1 MKLGQ
6 HFLVDLNA
14 IREILRFVDPDLR
27 PLVEVGPGKGSI
39 TKFLEPD
46 AVVEIDS
53 ELISQLKWTDPVLGD
68 ARYLPLRAVQIV
80 SSLPYY
86 ITFDFLEEISG
97 LSYVKKA
104 VLVLQK
110 DFVTKVLNYP
120 TYISFLVNYSFDLQ
134 EGPVIPPSAFKPR
147 PKVFSE
153 VLVLNRKAVPS
164 VTVLG
169 FLKCISKY
177 RNKSLSRAGRLCG
190 VETHETKKVREF
202 RPSQVYELLS
212 AVGLNTS

>member
-1 MKLGQ
+1 MRLGQ
-6 HFLVDLNA
+6 HFLVDLNV
-14 IREILRFVDPDLR
+14 IEEILRFVDPGLR
-27 PLVEVGPGKGSI
+27 PLVEVGPGRGEI

-46 AVVEIDS
+46 AVLEIDDG
-53 ELISQLKWTDPVLGD
+53 LASQLKWADPVLGD
-68 ARYLPLRAVQIV
+68 ARYFPLRAVQIV

-97 LSYVKKA
+97 LSCVKRA

-110 DFVTKVLNYP
+110 DFVTKVVSYP
-120 TYISFLVNYSFDLQ
+120 TYISFLVNYSFDLYK
-134 EGPVIPPSAFKPR
+134 GPVIPPSAFKPR
-147 PKVFSE
+147 PKVFSQ

-164 VTVLG
+164 DRVLA
-169 FLKCISKY
+169 FLKCISRY

-190 VETHETKKVREF
+190 VETQETRKVREF

-212 AVGLNTS
+212 VAGLNTS

>member
-1 MKLGQ
+1 MRLGQ
-6 HFLVDLNA
+6 HFLVDPNVIKEL
-14 IREILRFVDPDLR
+14 LRFVDPGLR
-27 PLVEVGPGKGSI
+27 PLVEVGPGKGEI
-39 TKFLEPD
+39 TKYIEPD
-46 AVVEIDS
+46 AVIEID
-53 ELISQLKWTDPVLGD
+53 ERLVYELKWAEPVLGD
-68 ARYLPLRAVQIV
+68 ARYFPLRAVQVV

-86 ITFDFLEEISG
+86 ITFDFLEEISS

-110 DFVTKVLNYP
+110 DFVMKVMSYS
-120 TYISFLVNYSFDLQ
+120 TYISFLVNYSFNLE

-147 PKVFSE
+147 PKVFSQ
-153 VLVLNRKAVPS
+153 VLVLIRKAVPS
-164 VTVLG
+164 DRVLAL
-169 FLKCISKY
+169 LKCISRY

-190 VETHETKKVREF
+190 VETHETRKVRDF